1 MNYPLQYTVIV
12 NPSITATNNNDK
24 TTGEFLILTENVTFS
39 RKFGIKIPKKELD
52 LTEVA
57 TG

>member
-12 NPSITATNNNDK
+12 NPSITATNNNNK
-24 TTGEFLILTENVTFS
+24 TTGELLILTENVTFS
-39 RKFGIKIPKKELD
+39 RKLSIKIPKKELD